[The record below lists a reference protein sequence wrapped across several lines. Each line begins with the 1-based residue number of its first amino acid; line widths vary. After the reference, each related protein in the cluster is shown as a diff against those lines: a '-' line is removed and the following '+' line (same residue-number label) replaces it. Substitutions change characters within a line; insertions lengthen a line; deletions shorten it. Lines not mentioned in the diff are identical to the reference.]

1 MSLEELLS
9 RRTFLAS
16 AAGSVAVLAGSSLSS
31 CDDINVPPSPC
42 PIQGGKLVVVDSF
55 ETPATGPIGLAWD
68 GKYLWNSDDWEK
80 KIFQL
85 TTYGEVVHSIST
97 FFEGEDYNP
106 HPMGL
111 AFDGTY
117 LWCADRDK
125 KKLYQLTLE
134 GTIVDV
140 IPSPSDLPIGVA
152 WDGEYLLVADHPL
165 NKVYKLTTAAEVVD
179 EFSVPDPQAP
189 SGLAGGAGSCLWG
202 VAGGYSGDGKIRVY
216 TDRLKEFLT
225 FDAPAQNALNV
236 TWSDEGYLWLLDHPG
251 KGTEKGTIY
260 KLKSE

>member
-1 MSLEELLS
+1 MALEDLLT
-9 RRTFLAS
+9 RRSFLGRL
-16 AAGSVAVLAGSSLSS
+16 AAGMTFTFAPFYSCADIAVPL
-31 CDDINVPPSPC
+31 SPC
-42 PIQGGKLVVVDSF
+42 SIQGEKLVVVDSF
-55 ETPATGPIGLAWD
+55 ETPGSGPISLAWD
-68 GKYLWNSDDWEK
+68 GKYLWNSDVHEK
-80 KIFQL
+80 KIFRL
-85 TTYGEVVHSIST
+85 TTYGEVIQSIST
-97 FFEGEDYNP
+97 FFEEGDYNP
-106 HPMGL
+106 YPMGL

-117 LWCADRDK
+117 LWCADRNTEK
-125 KKLYQLTLE
+125 IYQLTSE
-134 GTIVDV
+134 GNVVHSIA
-140 IPSPSDLPIGVA
+140 SPSDLPIGVA
-152 WDGEYLLVADHPL
+152 WDGEYLLVADHPS

-202 VAGGYSGDGKIRVY
+202 VAGGSSGDGKIRVY

-260 KLKSE
+260 KLKIE